1 MTAPMLVLRTEG
13 ELQRIVGYLKRKQ
26 RNPQA
31 HGYRCS
37 FHPRVF
43 QSIDFSQGTRSVLI
57 KVQDRPTVKVKVLLV
72 GREDVYK
79 GSLMDL

>member
-1 MTAPMLVLRTEG
+1 MASNLKCCVG
-13 ELQRIVGYLKRKQ
+13 VFVGYFKHKQ

-43 QSIDFSQGTRSVLI
+43 QSIDFPQGTRSVLI
-57 KVQDRPTVKVKVLLV
+57 KVQDRPTVKVKVFLV
-72 GREDVYK
+72 GREDVSK